1 MGGEQTASV
10 GQISRTEAHFRQRSK
25 TLTKHM
31 QMQLDV
37 SSSLIFPRPCPVYW
51 WDQRHS
57 SCCKCSGFLAFFS
70 LILSENSHLSILP
83 LLLLFSRSVMSYS
96 WWPHGLQHARLPCP
110 SPSPAVYS
118 NSCPLSWWC
127 HPTIWSS
134 VHSAILT
141 RWSPIKSTLSI
152 SALNTLIMTY

>member
-10 GQISRTEAHFRQRSK
+10 GQISRMEAHFRQRSK

-70 LILSENSHLSILP
+70 LILSENSHLSAYITYSSPVAVVQSLSHV
-83 LLLLFSRSVMSYS
+83 LLLMTPWTAARQTSLSFTISCSLLKLMSIELVMPSN
-96 WWPHGLQHARLPCP
+96 HLVLCP
-110 SPSPAVYS
+110 LGHPDTLVSHKVYS
-118 NSCPLSWWC
+118 F
-127 HPTIWSS
+127 
-134 VHSAILT
+134 
-141 RWSPIKSTLSI
+141 
-152 SALNTLIMTY
+152 Y